1 MSPASAPVSLW
12 ALSMNTIPTLAS
24 RTPSL
29 LRRMLACA
37 CVAGLPFLSISALA
51 DSSAPQP
58 RADVPAL
65 PLSHSFEKVESAHGT
80 PFVLKV
86 KNDSKVTLKLSGH
99 VLLSV
104 VNHAMD
110 KARKLPDISLEAGKT
125 WTITDL
131 TADDKVTLKADG
143 YAPLEIRVPFKL

>member
-1 MSPASAPVSLW
+1 
-12 ALSMNTIPTLAS
+12 MNTTQSPV
-24 RTPSL
+24 L
-29 LRRMLACA
+29 LRRLLALACL
-37 CVAGLPFLSISALA
+37 AGLPFVSVSALA
-51 DSSAPQP
+51 IDDTTPQP
-58 RADVPAL
+58 RADAVAL

-86 KNDSKVTLKLSGH
+86 KNDSKTSLKLSGH

-110 KARKLPDISLEAGKT
+110 KARPLPEHTLEAGAT
-125 WTITDL
+125 WTIPEL
-131 TADDKVTLKADG
+131 TADDRVVLKADG

>member
-1 MSPASAPVSLW
+1 MKPS
-12 ALSMNTIPTLAS
+12 
-24 RTPSL
+24 PSL
-29 LRRMLACA
+29 LRRLLALACI
-37 CVAGLPFLSISALA
+37 AGLPFVAVSVSAA
-51 DSSAPQP
+51 DASAQQP
-58 RADVPAL
+58 RADAQVL

-110 KARKLPDISLEAGKT
+110 KARKLPDVSLEAGKT
-125 WTITDL
+125 WTIAEL
-131 TADDKVTLKADG
+131 TADDKVVLSAAG

>member
-1 MSPASAPVSLW
+1 MNTTQSPA
-12 ALSMNTIPTLAS
+12 
-24 RTPSL
+24 L
-29 LRRMLACA
+29 LRRLLALACL
-37 CVAGLPFLSISALA
+37 AGLPFVSVSALA
-51 DSSAPQP
+51 IDDTTPQQP
-58 RADVPAL
+58 RADAPAL

-86 KNDSKVTLKLSGH
+86 KNDSKVSLKLSGQ

-110 KARKLPDISLEAGKT
+110 KARQLPEHTLEAGAT
-125 WTITDL
+125 WTISEL
-131 TADDKVTLKADG
+131 TADDKVILKADG

>member
-1 MSPASAPVSLW
+1 
-12 ALSMNTIPTLAS
+12 MNTIPTPAS

-29 LRRMLACA
+29 LRRLLACA
-37 CVAGLPFLSISALA
+37 CVAGLPFLSIPAWAA

-58 RADVPAL
+58 RADAPAL

-86 KNDSKVTLKLSGH
+86 KNDSKVTLQLSGH

-110 KARKLPDISLEAGKT
+110 KARKLPDQSLEAGKT
-125 WTITDL
+125 WTITEL
-131 TADDKVTLKADG
+131 TADDKVVLNAAG
-143 YAPLEIRVPFKL
+143 YAPLEIKVPFKL

>member
-1 MSPASAPVSLW
+1 MNTTQSPA
-12 ALSMNTIPTLAS
+12 
-24 RTPSL
+24 L
-29 LRRMLACA
+29 LRRLLALACL
-37 CVAGLPFLSISALA
+37 AGLPFVAVSVRA
-51 DSSAPQP
+51 DTFAATP
-58 RADVPAL
+58 RADAPVL
-65 PLSHSFEKVESAHGT
+65 PLSHTFEKVESAHGT

-110 KARKLPDISLEAGKT
+110 KARPLPEHSLDAGAT
-125 WTITDL
+125 WTITEL
-131 TADDKVTLKADG
+131 TADDKVILKADG

>member
-1 MSPASAPVSLW
+1 
-12 ALSMNTIPTLAS
+12 MNTIPTPAL
-24 RTPSL
+24 RTPAL
-29 LRRMLACA
+29 LRRLLACA
-37 CVAGLPFLSISALA
+37 CVAGLPLLSISALA
-51 DSSAPQP
+51 IDDTSAPQP
-58 RADVPAL
+58 RADAPAL

-131 TADDKVTLKADG
+131 TADDKVTLKAD
-143 YAPLEIRVPFKL
+143 

>member
-1 MSPASAPVSLW
+1 L
-12 ALSMNTIPTLAS
+12 
-24 RTPSL
+24 
-29 LRRMLACA
+29 
-37 CVAGLPFLSISALA
+37 AGLPFVSVSALA
-51 DSSAPQP
+51 IDDTTPQP
-58 RADVPAL
+58 RADAVAL

-86 KNDSKVTLKLSGH
+86 KNDSKTSLKLSGH

-110 KARKLPDISLEAGKT
+110 KARPLPEHTLEAGAT
-125 WTITDL
+125 WTIPEL
-131 TADDKVTLKADG
+131 TADDRVVLKADG